1 MFCKLAI
8 LFAVV
13 ACVQANENRKQ
24 YDRFDKVRV
33 KHPRPPLKR
42 SMRDS
47 IGNNRMVNTVYR
59 ATKNQMLDSYEIRQQ
74 QKNQQSNLMN
84 QYSAFFMNQLQSS
97 SGPEAKSS
105 LSEAELKKKLKMA
118 YIRIL
123 RQRRKELL
131 QLYG

>member
-1 MFCKLAI
+1 MLFILAV
-8 LFAVV
+8 LVVV
-13 ACVQANENRKQ
+13 AAGSSINQLSEVDYFQAQ
-24 YDRFDKVRV
+24 
-33 KHPRPPLKR
+33 LKR
-42 SMRDS
+42 SSRDS

-105 LSEAELKKKLKMA
+105 LSEAELKKKAQDGIYAHTSTTKKRTHAIVRLK
-118 YIRIL
+118 
-123 RQRRKELL
+123 
-131 QLYG
+131 

>member
-1 MFCKLAI
+1 MMIQLSMLFKLAI
-8 LFAVV
+8 VVVV
-13 ACVQANENRKQ
+13 AASSSIDPLSDVDYFLVQ
-24 YDRFDKVRV
+24 
-33 KHPRPPLKR
+33 LKR
-42 SMRDS
+42 SSRDS

-59 ATKNQMLDSYEIRQQ
+59 ATKNQKLDSNEIRQQ

-118 YIRIL
+118 YMRIL
-123 RQRRKELL
+123 RQRRKELM

>member
-1 MFCKLAI
+1 MMIQLSMLFKIAI
-8 LFAVV
+8 LVVV
-13 ACVQANENRKQ
+13 AASSSIDPLSDVDYFLVQ
-24 YDRFDKVRV
+24 
-33 KHPRPPLKR
+33 LKR
-42 SMRDS
+42 SSRDS

-118 YIRIL
+118 YMRIL
-123 RQRRKELL
+123 RQRRKELM

>member
-1 MFCKLAI
+1 MGTHPIF
-8 LFAVV
+8 
-13 ACVQANENRKQ
+13 ES
-24 YDRFDKVRV
+24 DFDCLTAQ
-33 KHPRPPLKR
+33 LKR
-42 SMRDS
+42 SSRDS

-59 ATKNQMLDSYEIRQQ
+59 ATKNQKLDSNEIRQQ

-105 LSEAELKKKLKMA
+105 LSEAELKEKLKMA
-118 YIRIL
+118 YMRIL
-123 RQRRKELL
+123 RQRRKELM

>member
-1 MFCKLAI
+1 MMIQLSMLFKIAI
-8 LFAVV
+8 LVVV
-13 ACVQANENRKQ
+13 AASSSIDPLSEVDYFLVQ
-24 YDRFDKVRV
+24 
-33 KHPRPPLKR
+33 LKR
-42 SMRDS
+42 SSRDS

-118 YIRIL
+118 YMRIL
-123 RQRRKELL
+123 RQRRKELM

>member
-1 MFCKLAI
+1 MMIQLSMLFKIAI
-8 LFAVV
+8 LVVV
-13 ACVQANENRKQ
+13 AASSSIDPFSDVDYFQAQLNR
-24 YDRFDKVRV
+24 
-33 KHPRPPLKR
+33 
-42 SMRDS
+42 SSRDS

-59 ATKNQMLDSYEIRQQ
+59 ATKNQKLDSNEIRQQ

-118 YIRIL
+118 YMRIL
-123 RQRRKELL
+123 RQRRKELM

>member
-1 MFCKLAI
+1 MLFKLAV
-8 LFAVV
+8 LVGV
-13 ACVQANENRKQ
+13 AASSSIDPLSDVDYFLVQ
-24 YDRFDKVRV
+24 
-33 KHPRPPLKR
+33 LKR
-42 SMRDS
+42 SSRDS

-118 YIRIL
+118 YMRIL
-123 RQRRKELL
+123 RQRRKELM

>member
-1 MFCKLAI
+1 MMIQLSMLFKIAI
-8 LFAVV
+8 LVVV
-13 ACVQANENRKQ
+13 AASSSIDPLSDVDYFLVQ
-24 YDRFDKVRV
+24 
-33 KHPRPPLKR
+33 LKR
-42 SMRDS
+42 SSRDS

-59 ATKNQMLDSYEIRQQ
+59 ATKNQKLDSNEIRQQ

-118 YIRIL
+118 YMRIL
-123 RQRRKELL
+123 RQRRKELM